1 MKILCWRLKPAFTG
15 PSSMSTHTTPAAG
28 TASPRG
34 SPSRACSWVQGCPRV
49 DPSEAEASLKTGSG
63 TACPGLSLRGNRR
76 QRVLHTSHLGLEFIF
91 YNVFK
96 LYNISRWF
104 KILSNILSH
113 RNFTCLRRKS
123 NRVSN
128 SHCS

>member
-1 MKILCWRLKPAFTG
+1 
-15 PSSMSTHTTPAAG
+15 MSTHTTPAAG
-28 TASPRG
+28 AASPRG
-34 SPSRACSWVQGCPRV
+34 SPSRTCSWVQDCPRV

-63 TACPGLSLRGNRR
+63 TACPGLSLRDNNDSASYTP
-76 QRVLHTSHLGLEFIF
+76 HTSDWNLF